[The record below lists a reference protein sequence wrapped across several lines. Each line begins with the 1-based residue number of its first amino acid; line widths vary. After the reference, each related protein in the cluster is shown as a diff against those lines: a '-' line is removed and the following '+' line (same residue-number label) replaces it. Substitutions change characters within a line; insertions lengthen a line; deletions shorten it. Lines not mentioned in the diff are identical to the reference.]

1 MTPATTRP
9 ASRGLTA
16 RPGLDGTTLK
26 LIALGLMLLDHIHY
40 FFEFTGAVPEW
51 FSMLARLSAP
61 LFLFCT
67 VEGFAHTHD
76 RRRYFLRMTAIGAPM
91 GALTFFMMYGG
102 FLRRPDGFYPL
113 NGIFLNFMV
122 LCVIWQSIDWLRARR
137 LLAGSL
143 AVLLPLAWPF
153 LASLLSIRFPV
164 LATPLGLLASSLLP
178 AWNLITDG
186 GLFYILGGVLL
197 YLLRGRRA
205 LQLGVW
211 AAWTFVTSFGLPYL
225 TLRGT
230 EGFALSQMFT
240 TYYEWLGVFAV
251 VLMALYNGRRG
262 AGYKRLFYWFYP
274 THIYLLYAASWAVWV
289 WLNR

>member
-1 MTPATTRP
+1 
-9 ASRGLTA
+9 
-16 RPGLDGTTLK
+16 
-26 LIALGLMLLDHIHY
+26 
-40 FFEFTGAVPEW
+40 
-51 FSMLARLSAP
+51 
-61 LFLFCT
+61 
-67 VEGFAHTHD
+67 
-76 RRRYFLRMTAIGAPM
+76 
-91 GALTFFMMYGG
+91 MMYGG

-122 LCVIWQSIDWLRARR
+122 LCVIWQGIDWLRARR

-153 LASLLSIRFPV
+153 LASLLSIRFPA

-211 AAWTFVTSFGLPYL
+211 AAWTFVTNFGLPYL

-274 THIYLLYAASWAVWV
+274 THIYLLYAASWVVWV